1 MRLVAVLAPVRLP
14 DEPDNETAV
23 DRPSAFLPLTVLTLA
38 FALSRVG
45 FYLAGIR
52 FDGSVLSGTSNTDMY
67 QLVDVHLLH
76 DQLITS
82 LWHLESQPPLFNLYG
97 GLVLKLPHG
106 MQVPVEVITFLI
118 LGLVL
123 VLATYLLLTELGVPR
138 GVAIVATLV
147 LVVVAPAFVLYENW
161 LNYAYPTAALLTL
174 SGWLLLRY
182 LRGKQWGYGLGFFA
196 ALSAVVL
203 LNSTYQVEWLVV
215 AVAVVVVVARH
226 RWRQVL
232 KAAAIPVV
240 VVGAWYVKDAV
251 LFGTSSTSS
260 WLGMNL
266 ARDTLY
272 GAPHQEITAMVK
284 DGTLTP
290 LAAIPAFQ
298 GPATYIPR
306 FVLPTHTGTAA
317 LDQLT
322 KADGAPNFNN
332 PLYVSVSSQ
341 YLRDDLA
348 FIAAHPGEYASDV
361 NISVRNWFTATDQ
374 NFTPAS
380 NWPRIEGYTRIYDQ
394 AVEWQPQIDPDVAIV
409 AFFNHSPPGLNTL
422 SYQAIAMFALTLLGL
437 PVLAWRRRREDLAVA
452 GTLAFL
458 WLTVAY
464 AFVVTSLV
472 ETGENERFRFEL
484 GSLPAVGGIV
494 VLVAICRASW
504 ARARAR
510 GRGPGRRGPGPATAG
525 HPEPVPPATP

>member
-1 MRLVAVLAPVRLP
+1 MAVLAPVRLA

-23 DRPSAFLPLTVLTLA
+23 DRPSAFLPLAGLTLA
-38 FALSRVG
+38 FGLSRLG

-82 LWHLESQPPLFNLYG
+82 VWHLQSQPPLFNLYG
-97 GLVLKLPHG
+97 GLVLQLPHG
-106 MQVPVEVITFLI
+106 LQGPAEVITFLA
-118 LGLVL
+118 LGLVM
-123 VLATYLLLTELGVPR
+123 VLATYLLLSELGVPR
-138 GVAIVATLV
+138 WLAVAATLV

-182 LRGKQWGYGLGFFA
+182 LRRKQWGYGLGFFA
-196 ALSAVVL
+196 SLSAVVL
-203 LNSTYQVEWLVV
+203 LNSTYQVEWMVV
-215 AVAVVVVVARH
+215 AVALAVIAARH

-232 KAAAIPVV
+232 MVAAIPVL
-240 VVGAWYVKDAV
+240 VVGGWYIKDAV

-272 GAPHQEITAMVK
+272 GAPRPEVAAMVR
-284 DGTLTP
+284 DGRLTP

-298 GPATYIPR
+298 GPNTYIPR
-306 FVLPTHTGTAA
+306 FVVPTRTGTEV

-332 PLYVSVSSQ
+332 LLYVSVSSQ

-348 FIAAHPGEYASDV
+348 FIAAHPGEYAGDV

-374 NFTPAS
+374 NFTTAS
-380 NWPRIEGYTRIYDQ
+380 NWPRIEGYTRAYDH

-422 SYQAIAMFALTLLGL
+422 SYQAIVMFALTLLGL
-437 PVLAWRRRREDLAVA
+437 PVLAWRRRKDDPAMA

-458 WLTVAY
+458 WLTVGY
-464 AFVVTSLV
+464 ALVLTSLV

-484 GSLPAVGGIV
+484 GTLPAVGGIV
-494 VLVAICRASW
+494 VLVAIGRTLGS
-504 ARARAR
+504 RARTRAEAR
-510 GRGPGRRGPGPATAG
+510 TQTPTAMSG
-525 HPEPVPPATP
+525 HPDPVPPATR

>member
-1 MRLVAVLAPVRLP
+1 M
-14 DEPDNETAV
+14 
-23 DRPSAFLPLTVLTLA
+23 LTLA
-38 FALSRVG
+38 FALSRAG

-52 FDGSVLSGTSNTDMY
+52 FDGSVLSGTSRADMY

-82 LWHLESQPPLFNLYG
+82 VWHLQSQPPLFNLFG

-106 MQVPVEVITFLI
+106 LQGPVEVIIFLA
-118 LGLVL
+118 LGLLL
-123 VLATYLLLTELGVPR
+123 VLTTYLLLCELGVPR
-138 GVAIVATLV
+138 WVAVAATLV
-147 LVVVAPAFVLYENW
+147 LVVMAPAFVLYENW

-182 LRGKQWGYGLGFFA
+182 LRTTQWGYGLAFFA
-196 ALSAVVL
+196 AVSAVVL

-215 AVAVVVVVARH
+215 AVVLVVVVARRH
-226 RWRQVL
+226 WRHVL
-232 KAAAIPVV
+232 MAAVIPVL

-272 GAPHQEITAMVK
+272 GAPHAEIAAMVK
-284 DGTLTP
+284 DGTLSP

-298 GPATYIPR
+298 GPSTYVPR

-317 LDQLT
+317 LDELT
-322 KADGAPNFNN
+322 KANGAPNFNN
-332 PLYVSVSSQ
+332 PLYIRVSSQ
-341 YLRDDLA
+341 YLRADLA
-348 FIAAHPGEYASDV
+348 FIAAHPGEYAEDV
-361 NISVRNWFTATDQ
+361 NISLRTWFTATDQ
-374 NFTPAS
+374 NFTPAA
-380 NWPRIEGYTRIYDQ
+380 NWPHIEGYTRIYDR
-394 AVEWQPQIDPDVAIV
+394 AIEWQPQIDPDVAIV
-409 AFFNHSPPGLNTL
+409 AFFNHSRPGLNTV
-422 SYQAIAMFALTLLGL
+422 SYQAIVLFALTLLGL
-437 PVLAWRRRREDLAVA
+437 PVLAWRRRRDDPAVA

-458 WLTVAY
+458 WFTVGY

-484 GSLPAVGGIV
+484 GALPAVGGMV
-494 VLVAICRASW
+494 VLVAIYRAWS
-504 ARARAR
+504 ARAR
-510 GRGPGRRGPGPATAG
+510 RRASSDPPEPVLPATA
-525 HPEPVPPATP
+525 